1 MPMKNGQSIKV
12 FIQENR
18 ERFEESLLSEAI
30 NVRDKIEEI
39 RLRGN
44 INLVDNAHQLVG
56 YVVEEQTNL
65 LTAFARQ
72 EGELWAKYSLT
83 VDFKLEWVQAIRR
96 TLWWFIQEYFE
107 VHNIGMKEQDFFE
120 TERTI
125 NDQVDTF
132 LSSFFI
138 RYSQYKDE
146 LIESQK
152 QLVEHLSVPV
162 IPITESIC
170 VLPLIGAI
178 DSERI
183 MIIEEK
189 ILTEIR
195 RLRISRLI
203 LDLSGVARMEDEA
216 VDRVFR
222 VMDGVNMMGCSTVIT
237 GLRPEIIQK
246 MMESGHSFEQ
256 KAETKGT
263 LQQALRDYVYEDQK

>member
-1 MPMKNGQSIKV
+1 MKNGQSIKV